1 MKKIL
6 VVDDEKDI
14 RDLIKEA
21 LTKEKFS
28 VITVSS
34 GEEAIVLAKT
44 DKPHLILLD
53 IAMPGMDGY
62 ITCEELQKD
71 SKTKNIP
78 VLFLTGKD
86 LDEQSIIG
94 HCQNLCA
101 VGYVSKTSSLK
112 DLLEK
117 VKEALFRS

>member
-71 SKTKNIP
+71 SKTRNIP

-101 VGYVSKTSSLK
+101 AGYVSKTSSLK

>member
-1 MKKIL
+1 MKKVL

-14 RDLIKEA
+14 RDLIKEV

-34 GEEAIVLAKT
+34 GEKAIALAKT
-44 DKPHLILLD
+44 EMPQLILLD

-62 ITCEELQKD
+62 ITCGELKKD
-71 SKTKNIP
+71 PKTKNIP

-86 LDEQSIIG
+86 LEGQSIIG
-94 HCQNLCA
+94 RSQNLCA
-101 VGYVSKTSSLK
+101 AGYVSKLSPLK
-112 DLLEK
+112 ELLEN
-117 VKEALFRS
+117 VKEVLFRS